1 MPDSALQTS
10 ISPRGEHLVLYDGVC
25 ALCNRLNN
33 FVLPRD
39 SRGVFD
45 FASLQSA
52 VGRSALQRFGRNP
65 DDLNT
70 FYLVTNYRSESP
82 ALLSKASAA
91 LFVMK
96 KLGDP
101 WRWLGLFGIFPNALL
116 DRAYDLTARY
126 RYRLFGRYESCL
138 MPSAEYRKRFID
150 L

>member
-1 MPDSALQTS
+1 
-10 ISPRGEHLVLYDGVC
+10 LVLYDGVC
-25 ALCNRLNN
+25 GLCNRLNN

-39 SRGVFD
+39 TQAVFD

-52 VGRSALQRFGRNP
+52 VGRSTLAGFGRNP
-65 DDLNT
+65 EDLNT
-70 FYLVTNYRSESP
+70 FYLVTNYRSKSP

-126 RYRLFGRYESCL
+126 RYRFFGRYESCL
-138 MPSAEYRKRFID
+138 MPSAKYRKHFID

>member
-1 MPDSALQTS
+1 MSESAWQTS
-10 ISPRGEHLVLYDGVC
+10 LSPGGEHLVLYDGVC
-25 ALCNRLNN
+25 GLCNRLNN
-33 FVLPRD
+33 FVLARD
-39 SRGVFD
+39 TRAVFD
-45 FASLQSA
+45 FASLQST
-52 VGRSALQRFGRNP
+52 VGRSTLARFGRNP
-65 DDLNT
+65 EDLNT

-91 LFVMK
+91 LFVTK

-101 WRWLGLFGIFPNALL
+101 WRWLRLFGVFPSALL

-138 MPSAEYRKRFID
+138 MPSAEYKKRFID

>member
-1 MPDSALQTS
+1 M
-10 ISPRGEHLVLYDGVC
+10 VLYDGVC
-25 ALCNRLNN
+25 GLCNRLNN

-39 SRGVFD
+39 TQAVFD

-52 VGRSALQRFGRNP
+52 VGRSTLAGFGRNP
-65 DDLNT
+65 EDLNT

-126 RYRLFGRYESCL
+126 RYRFFGRYESCL

>member
-1 MPDSALQTS
+1 MSESTLQTS
-10 ISPRGEHLVLYDGVC
+10 ISPGGEHLVLYDGVC
-25 ALCNRLNN
+25 GPCNRLNN
-33 FVLPRD
+33 FVLLRD
-39 SRGVFD
+39 SRGIFD

-65 DDLNT
+65 EDLNT
-70 FYLVTNYRSESP
+70 FYLVRNYRSELP
-82 ALLSKASAA
+82 ALLSKADAA

-101 WRWLGLFGIFPNALL
+101 WRWLGLFGVIPSPLL
-116 DRAYDLTARY
+116 DLAYDLTARY

-138 MPSAEYRKRFID
+138 IPNAEYKKRFIE